1 MFEFIYDI
9 LQFFLHILITDFKYE
24 NFLLTLLSGII
35 IAFAVI
41 NAVLG
46 GVLALIWG
54 ERRLLGRFQQRSGP
68 NRWGPQGIL
77 TSTADAVK
85 VMFKEDIIPEEADK
99 YIFNLA
105 PLLLVVPV
113 FIIFSVI
120 PFGIGLYAV
129 NINVSVL
136 FILAVTSISGLSI
149 ICAAWASANRIA
161 IFSAL
166 RSVAMLIS
174 YEIPVGL
181 SLVGIL
187 LITES
192 MSVMD
197 IVNFHNIPFILIQ
210 PVAAVVFFLGS
221 LAEINRTPFDLTE
234 AESEL
239 AAGYQNDYSGMKWG
253 LFYLG
258 EFAAAIAAASVFS
271 TLFLGGPN
279 GPILPGIFWLTIKV
293 VAVLFLIIW
302 IRATWPRFR
311 IDQVLN
317 LAWKGLFELTLVNIV
332 VTSIAVIIWPDGK
345 SNRMIYI
352 ALANWIF
359 VFPFLFI
366 IFRLLKTKNYDDND
380 IKKVTYPV
388 GSDKP
393 KFEKAGN

>member
-1 MFEFIYDI
+1 MAD
-9 LQFFLHILITDFKYE
+9 
-24 NFLLTLLSGII
+24 LSI
-35 IAFAVI
+35 
-41 NAVLG
+41 
-46 GVLALIWG
+46 
-54 ERRLLGRFQQRSGP
+54 P
-68 NRWGPQGIL
+68 NLNI
-77 TSTADAVK
+77 K
-85 VMFKEDIIPEEADK
+85 ADK

-120 PFGIGLYAV
+120 PFGMGLYAV

-197 IVNFHNIPFILIQ
+197 IVNYQSLPFILIQ

-293 VAVLFLIIW
+293 VGVLFVIIW

-332 VTSIAVIIWPDGK
+332 VTSVTVIIWPEGD
-345 SNRMIYI
+345 SNRILYI

-359 VFPFLFI
+359 AFPFLII
-366 IFRLLKTKNYDDND
+366 IFRLLRTKNYVDYIN
-380 IKKVTYPV
+380 IKSSYPI

-393 KFEKAGN
+393 KFEKVGS